1 MVMISMEDLGSGVT
15 SIIIPFL
22 SLIMRLFMVLILLV
36 TMVYLARF
44 GSRADAVVAKH
55 LAFLIELAGGTLHR
69 VCRSV
74 SATCRRICCEVVG
87 RIFKLLSELS
97 MTMGAET

>member
-1 MVMISMEDLGSGVT
+1 MEDLESGVN

-22 SLIMRLFMVLILLV
+22 SLIMRLFLVLVSLV

-55 LAFLIELAGGTLHR
+55 LAFLIELAGGTLHNDYFS
-69 VCRSV
+69 CP
-74 SATCRRICCEVVG
+74 
-87 RIFKLLSELS
+87 LSS
-97 MTMGAET
+97 SSSETNWVK